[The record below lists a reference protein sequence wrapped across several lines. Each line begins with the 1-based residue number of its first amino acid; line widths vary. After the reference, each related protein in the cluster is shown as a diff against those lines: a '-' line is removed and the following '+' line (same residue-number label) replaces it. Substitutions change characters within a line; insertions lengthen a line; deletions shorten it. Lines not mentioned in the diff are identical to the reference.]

1 MVASSSA
8 PPLPA
13 QAPTSP
19 GMLPLVACPC
29 CHVRNT
35 IVLRSKSIDNPG
47 RVFYKCPNHRVRTK
61 SWTESMPALLLE
73 DGPDNY
79 FDLLVRNGHLSIA
92 RTGRS
97 GGSSGHSLGDIE
109 SEEAEEEEDRGVEV
123 QKICNGVMIDVVKK
137 LDELICLVRMILFCI
152 VTLLAVMVYLVA
164 LK

>member
-8 PPLPA
+8 SLSLPV
-13 QAPTSP
+13 QAPISS
-19 GMLPLVACPC
+19 GMLSLVVCPC
-29 CHVRNT
+29 YHVRDT
-35 IVLRSKSIDNPG
+35 IVLRSKSIANPG
-47 RVFYKCPNHRVRTK
+47 RVFHKCPNHRVGTNPCQHYY
-61 SWTESMPALLLE
+61 WE

-79 FDLLVRNGHLSIA
+79 FDFLVKKGHISIA

-97 GGSSGHSLGDIE
+97 GGISGHSLGDIE

-137 LDELICLVRMILFCI
+137 LDDLICLVRMFLFCI
-152 VTLLAVMVYLVA
+152 VTLLVVMVYVVA